1 MSTFSS
7 RDGTV
12 LHEVVWNPAGDK
24 PRGAVVLQHG
34 YGEHIGRYDHV
45 GKALAARG
53 FVTRGGDLRG
63 HGQSAGARGHCNRF
77 SEYLDDLAALI
88 ARAPERPLFLV
99 AHSFGALVSTE
110 YLIERGSDGISG
122 IVLSSPYYGLKL
134 KVSPI
139 KVALAKLTS
148 NLVPKL
154 SMPNGLKGED
164 ATRDAE
170 LAKTYDSDPLNS
182 KVATARWF
190 TEQLLAQADVAA
202 RASEVK
208 LPVLMLQGGADRL
221 ADPEVSQQVFAR
233 LGSADKTLQVLEG
246 QFHEVFN
253 EPGEVKTKNLDAV
266 CDWLE
271 SHAQAEKVA
280 HG

>member
-1 MSTFSS
+1 MSTFTS

-12 LHEVVWNPAGDK
+12 LHEAIWNVAGGQ

-53 FVTRGGDLRG
+53 FVTRGSDLRG
-63 HGQSAGARGHCNRF
+63 HGQSSGARGHCNRF
-77 SEYLDDLAALI
+77 SDYLDDLAALI

-110 YLIERGSDGISG
+110 YLLQRGSDGISG
-122 IVLSSPYYGLKL
+122 IMLSSPYYGLKL

-154 SMPNGLKGED
+154 SMPNGLKGSD

-190 TEQLLAQADVAA
+190 TEQMQAQADVSA

-208 LPVLMLQGGADRL
+208 LPLLMMQGGADRL
-221 ADPEVSQQVFAR
+221 ADAAVSKQVFAKF
-233 LGSADKTLQVLEG
+233 SSVDKTLQYLEG

-253 EPGEVKTKNLDAV
+253 EPGDVKTKNLDAL

-271 SHAQAEKVA
+271 SHAS
-280 HG
+280 